1 MNRTEIINRLIN
13 FINGKKYLEIGTGNC
28 INFDLIQCNIKLGVD
43 PNPVKNYI
51 LSMTSDEFF
60 KKNKENFDIIFIDGL
75 HYQEQVYKD
84 IINSLAILNNNGYII
99 CHDMNPTNEKMQLI
113 PMQVGEWTGD
123 CWKTWVK
130 LKNERDD
137 LNMFV
142 VDTDYGCGIITKGT
156 QEKIII
162 NDILNWNNFNIHKKE
177 WLSLISI
184 DDFKKIIL

>member
-1 MNRTEIINRLIN
+1 
-13 FINGKKYLEIGTGNC
+13 
-28 INFDLIQCNIKLGVD
+28 
-43 PNPVKNYI
+43 
-51 LSMTSDEFF
+51 
-60 KKNKENFDIIFIDGL
+60 
-75 HYQEQVYKD
+75 
-84 IINSLAILNNNGYII
+84 
-99 CHDMNPTNEKMQLI
+99 MNPTNEKMQLI